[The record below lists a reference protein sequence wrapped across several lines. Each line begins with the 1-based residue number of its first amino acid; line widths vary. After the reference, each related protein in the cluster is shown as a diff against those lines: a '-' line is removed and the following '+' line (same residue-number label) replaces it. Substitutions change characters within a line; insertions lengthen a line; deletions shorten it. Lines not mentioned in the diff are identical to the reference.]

1 MLYARCANLRSNS
14 VSAAGSIIFHQSSR
28 FSAEAPK
35 MNPLPPLHTAQLRAY
50 KLLRSVLA
58 LALMFAAGFGAYHA
72 VFGSGAEAEHAGQAG
87 DATVRISAR
96 HLEGGGVQVALQ
108 ERDNQSQWGQRHTPR
123 ADVLPADAPVG
134 AWRHS
139 SELSVGTF
147 WPESGAL
154 PGTETLFDAPRLPIE
169 DGLACVIGHGDPAE
183 DLFWEVTANAVSNSS
198 YLNRVS
204 TRIVMTDDAAE
215 QSAAIRACTADG
227 AFAIAATLAN
237 FEAVGEALLEAG
249 AAGVEVYTY
258 NSGADQARD
267 VNSILHVSL
276 DERAGG
282 RLAGQRMNDA
292 GVSGVVYCLIH
303 EEVNI
308 GLEERCEGLEA
319 TYEGGAVERV
329 RIHNEAGRASAAEA
343 LTDESVAAV
352 LALNGNTAVWAVEQ
366 GAAAG
371 RSDLYIASFGV
382 NLNVLLHLMTGQA
395 RFAIWDQPTLQGIFI
410 ANALRT
416 RHLVSTPPLLQV
428 GGAKVS
434 IEPVLFDRQRLI
446 SMLRELP
453 PDSLAALLA
462 RAGISPAQI
471 EQLMRSLGG

>member
-1 MLYARCANLRSNS
+1 
-14 VSAAGSIIFHQSSR
+14 
-28 FSAEAPK
+28 
-35 MNPLPPLHTAQLRAY
+35 MNPLPPPNAAQLRAY
-50 KLLRSVLA
+50 KLLCGVLA

-134 AWRHS
+134 AWRYS
-139 SELSVGTF
+139 SELSVHTF
-147 WPESGAL
+147 WP
-154 PGTETLFDAPRLPIE
+154 GTSEVSDTEGMFRDLHSPE
-169 DGLACVIGHGDPAE
+169 DDLTCVIGHGNPED
-183 DLFWEVTANAVSNSS
+183 DLFWAITRSAVLGSS
-198 YLNRVS
+198 YLNRVN
-204 TRIVMTDDAAE
+204 TRIVMSMDAAE

-237 FEAVGEALLEAG
+237 FEAVSEALLEAG

-258 NSGADQARD
+258 NSGADQASD

-282 RLAGQRMNDA
+282 RLAGQRMNAD

-329 RIHNEAGRASAAEA
+329 RIHDEAGRASAAEA
-343 LTDESVAAV
+343 LADESVAAV
-352 LALNGNTAVWAVEQ
+352 LALNGNTALWTV
-366 GAAAG
+366 GASEAAG
-371 RSDLYIASFGV
+371 RRDLYIASFGV
-382 NLNVLLHLMTGQA
+382 NLMSLLDLMTGRVQ
-395 RFAIWDQPTLQGIFI
+395 FAIWDQPTLQGISI

-416 RHLVSTPPLLQV
+416 RYVAPTPPTLQL
-428 GGAKVS
+428 GGRVS

-446 SMLRELP
+446 NRLRALP
-453 PDSLAALLA
+453 PGTLAALLA
-462 RAGISPAQI
+462 TAGVSPAQL